1 MSNFIRIN
9 CWNNV
14 TQKYDRSVVV
24 SLNAIASIEPAYKHG
39 ASDVVFIGD
48 AFIVNLTCAARGL
61 NGGHERERIEKAT
74 YEKLCAAIG
83 VVNL

>member
-1 MSNFIRIN
+1 MNNFVRIN

-14 TQKYDRSVVV
+14 SKEYDRSVVV
-24 SLNAIASIEPAYKHG
+24 SLNAIASIEPAYKCT
-39 ASDVVFIGD
+39 STQVVFNKD

-61 NGGHERERIEKAT
+61 NGGHEREQIEKAT
-74 YEKLCAAIG
+74 YEKLCAAMG